1 MIVEHYPS
9 LILITD
15 ITEGVLVKQKYI
27 GYTET
32 EAKEI
37 FRRKYY
43 DNEHRNS

>member
-1 MIVEHYPS
+1 MTVEHYPS

-15 ITEGVLVKQKYI
+15 IIEGVFVKQKYI

-32 EAKEI
+32 EAKEM

-43 DNEHRNS
+43 DNEHSNS